1 MTISAAE
8 APALKPEV
16 GRTVRF
22 EAPDED
28 GIGRIVIDRPDDS
41 VNAINSEL
49 LEDLAAA
56 VRTARSYEKLK
67 GLVVASAK
75 NGQFVAG
82 ADLKMVGRADD
93 PGQLSNVSRRFQA
106 VLDEL
111 AWLPCTTVAAINGP
125 ALGGGLELALACDYR
140 VGIES
145 PSLTT
150 GQPEVNL
157 GLVPAGGGT
166 QRLPRLIGLP
176 AALDLILSGRR
187 LNARRAKRIGLLD
200 EVVHPTVL
208 AQAAQTW
215 ARKPKRPLDRPLH
228 LDFST
233 RAAIDIAELTPPGR
247 RIMYQQARASVIAR
261 TKGQYPA
268 PLRALEAIEIGL
280 EQGMAAGLE
289 AEAQAFADLAGSET
303 AKHLIWLFMATQR
316 QKRLPGTLGPP
327 RVESRT
333 SSPQEGSRE
342 TSVTRVGVVGAGFMG
357 AAIAEVSAAAG
368 GSVRLK
374 DVKPEAVAKGLSSIR
389 KMLDSGVKRR
399 RFDAREAQHIM
410 QRVSGTTDYSGFH
423 NAELVIEAVF
433 EDLKIKQQVIQELE
447 ANIKPTAA
455 IASNTSAIPIKE
467 IARQAK
473 NPERIVG
480 MHFFSPAE
488 RMPLLEVI
496 RPDGAADWALQA
508 AVALGTRMG
517 KTVIVVA
524 DSPGFYTSRVLGVM
538 MNEAAVM
545 LTEGARIEEI
555 DNTMTAF
562 GFPVGPFVLY
572 DEVGLEVAQHAGE
585 SVERAF
591 ADRVPRTNVV
601 PQLIAAGHTGR
612 KANAGFYLW
621 HTSSLPRP
629 IRDLVKRPTHTVN
642 PSIYRLAGAKE
653 QRTFGEQYIQDR
665 LALLFVNE
673 AIRCLEE
680 GVLQSAV
687 DGELGAVLGL
697 GFPPFRGGPFHYAD
711 NFGLSKLADKLS
723 SLAQAHGSRY
733 VPTALLVQRTREGRT
748 FFEE

>member
-1 MTISAAE
+1 MTTSAAE
-8 APALKPEV
+8 APVLKPEV

-56 VRTARSYEKLK
+56 VRTARSYENLK

-93 PGQLSNVSRRFQA
+93 QAQLSNGSRRFQA

-145 PSLTT
+145 PSLAV

-200 EVVHPTVL
+200 EVVHRSVL
-208 AQAAQTW
+208 AQATHAW
-215 ARKPKRPLDRPLH
+215 AGKPKRPLDRPLQ
-228 LDFST
+228 LGFST
-233 RAAIDIAELTPPGR
+233 RSAMDVAELTPAGR
-247 RIMYQQARASVIAR
+247 RMMYQQARASVMAR
-261 TKGQYPA
+261 TKGHYPA
-268 PLRALEAIEIGL
+268 PSKALEAIEIGL

-327 RVESRT
+327 RVEGRT
-333 SSPQEGSRE
+333 TSPPQGSGE

-368 GSVRLK
+368 VQVRLK

-399 RFDAREAQHIM
+399 RFDAREAQQIL

-423 NAELVIEAVF
+423 DAQLVIEAVF

-447 ANIKPTAA
+447 ANITPTAV
-455 IASNTSAIPIKE
+455 IASNTSAIPIKD
-467 IARQAK
+467 IAAKTK

-496 RPDGAADWALQA
+496 RPDGAADWAIQA
-508 AVALGTRMG
+508 AVALGTRLG

-555 DNTMTAF
+555 DSAMTAF

-629 IRDLVKRPTHTVN
+629 IRGLVKRPTHTVN

-653 QRTFGEQYIQDR
+653 QRTFGEQYIHGR

-687 DGELGAVLGL
+687 DGDLGAVLGL

-711 NFGLSKLADKLS
+711 SYGLSKLADQLS
-723 SLAQAHGSRY
+723 SLAQAHGRRY
-733 VPTALLVQRTREGRT
+733 EPAALLVQRAREGRT

>member
-1 MTISAAE
+1 
-8 APALKPEV
+8 
-16 GRTVRF
+16 
-22 EAPDED
+22 
-28 GIGRIVIDRPDDS
+28 
-41 VNAINSEL
+41 
-49 LEDLAAA
+49 
-56 VRTARSYEKLK
+56 
-67 GLVVASAK
+67 
-75 NGQFVAG
+75 
-82 ADLKMVGRADD
+82 
-93 PGQLSNVSRRFQA
+93 
-106 VLDEL
+106 
-111 AWLPCTTVAAINGP
+111 
-125 ALGGGLELALACDYR
+125 
-140 VGIES
+140 
-145 PSLTT
+145 
-150 GQPEVNL
+150 
-157 GLVPAGGGT
+157 
-166 QRLPRLIGLP
+166 
-176 AALDLILSGRR
+176 

-208 AQAAQTW
+208 AQAAHAW
-215 ARKPKRPLDRPLH
+215 AGKPKRPLDRPLQ
-228 LDFST
+228 LGFST
-233 RAAIDIAELTPPGR
+233 RSAMDVAELTPAGR
-247 RIMYQQARASVIAR
+247 RMMYQQARASVMAR
-261 TKGQYPA
+261 TKGHYPA
-268 PLRALEAIEIGL
+268 PSKALEAIEIGL

-327 RVESRT
+327 RVEGRT
-333 SSPQEGSRE
+333 TSPPRGSGE

-368 GSVRLK
+368 VQVRLK

-399 RFDAREAQHIM
+399 RFDGREAQQIL

-423 NAELVIEAVF
+423 DAQLVIEAVF
-433 EDLKIKQQVIQELE
+433 EDLRIKQQVIQELE
-447 ANIKPTAA
+447 ANITPTAV
-455 IASNTSAIPIKE
+455 IASNTSAIPIKD
-467 IARQAK
+467 IAAKTK

-496 RPDGAADWALQA
+496 RPDGAADWAIQA
-508 AVALGTRMG
+508 AVALGTRLG

-555 DNTMTAF
+555 DSAMTAF

-629 IRDLVKRPTHTVN
+629 IRGLVKRPTHTVN

-687 DGELGAVLGL
+687 DGDLGAVLGL
-697 GFPPFRGGPFHYAD
+697 GFPPFRGGPLHYAD

-723 SLAQAHGSRY
+723 SLAQAHGRRY
-733 VPTALLVQRTREGRT
+733 APAALLVQRAREGRT